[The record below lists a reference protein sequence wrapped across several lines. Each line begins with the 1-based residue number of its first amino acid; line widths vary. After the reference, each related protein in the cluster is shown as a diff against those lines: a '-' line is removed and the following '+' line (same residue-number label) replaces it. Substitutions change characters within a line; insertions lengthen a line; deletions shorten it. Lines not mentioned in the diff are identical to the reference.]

1 MSKEDFVIDAQTR
14 EDEGKGAS
22 RRLRRQALV
31 PAIVYGGNKEPQ
43 SISILS
49 KELIK
54 HLENEAFYSHIISIN
69 IAGKSEDVIL
79 KDLQRH
85 PAKPAIL
92 HADFL
97 RVLKDQKLTTKVP
110 LHFINEEKC
119 KGVKSQG
126 GIVNHS
132 ITELEIICL
141 PADLPEYI
149 EVDVIDLEVGDL
161 IHISDLKLPK
171 GVESVALM
179 HGEES
184 DLAVAAVI
192 KPKGIKEDDAS
203 DEESE
208 DGEKEGE

>member
-1 MSKEDFVIDAQTR
+1 MSKEDFVIDAQNR
-14 EDEGKGAS
+14 EDAGKGAS

-54 HLENEAFYSHIISIN
+54 HLENEAFYSHIVSIN
-69 IAGKSEDVIL
+69 IAGKIEDVIL

-85 PAKPAIL
+85 PAKPVIL

-110 LHFINEEKC
+110 LHFINEAKC
-119 KGVKSQG
+119 AGVKNQG

-132 ITELEIICL
+132 ITELEIVCL

-149 EVDVIDLEVGDL
+149 EVDLIDLEIGNL
-161 IHISDLKLPK
+161 IHISDLTLPK
-171 GVESVALM
+171 GVESVDLA
-179 HGEES
+179 HGEVN
-184 DLAVAAVI
+184 DLTVAAVT
-192 KPKGIKEDDAS
+192 KPKGIKDGDDESGDAPED
-203 DEESE
+203 SE
-208 DGEKEGE
+208 

>member
-14 EDEGKGAS
+14 EDAGKGAS

-43 SISILS
+43 SISLLS

-85 PAKPAIL
+85 PAKPTIL

-119 KGVKSQG
+119 NGVKNQG

-132 ITELEIICL
+132 ITELEIVCL

-149 EVDVIDLEVGDL
+149 EVDVIDLEIGDI

-171 GVESVALM
+171 GVESVDLI
-179 HGEES
+179 HGEENNQ
-184 DLAVAAVI
+184 AVAAVI
-192 KPKGIKEDDAS
+192 KPKGIKEDDESGDAP
-203 DEESE
+203 EESE
-208 DGEKEGE
+208 KED

>member
-208 DGEKEGE
+208 DGE